1 MLLKKFLQRKA
12 GIMMIKYIA
21 ENNIGILSLNRPEKR
36 NALHPD
42 LVKQMK
48 EKLNEIEQNEEIRV
62 LIITGEG
69 NAFCSGAD
77 LSYLD
82 KLRAYSSIENEKD
95 SRELAELFLMIYN
108 FPRPVVAAV
117 NGAAIAGGC
126 GLASVCDLVVANEE
140 YSKFGY
146 SEVKIGFIPA
156 MVSIFLIRKVGE
168 GIANQLF
175 LSADVINGKRA
186 YEIGF
191 ANYLYNNVLE
201 GAMEVA
207 SNLIS
212 NSDYSLRLSKKMIK
226 TVSRLTVEDAV
237 EYCIGLNTIS
247 RSSKDFKDGLENFLS
262 KK

>member
-1 MLLKKFLQRKA
+1 
-12 GIMMIKYIA
+12 MMIKYKA
-21 ENNIGILSLNRPEKR
+21 EKNIGILTLNRPEKR

-42 LVKQMK
+42 LIKQIK
-48 EKLNEIEQNEEIRV
+48 EKLDEIEHDENIKV

-69 NAFCSGAD
+69 KAFCAGAD

-82 KLRAYSSIENEKD
+82 KLRKYSSIENEKD

-108 FPRPVVAAV
+108 FPKPVIAAV

-126 GLASVCDLVVANEE
+126 GLASVCDLIVANEE
-140 YSKFGY
+140 YSKFCY

-156 MVSIFLIRKVGE
+156 MVSAFLIRKVGE
-168 GIANQLF
+168 GFANQLF

-186 YEIGF
+186 YEMGF
-191 ANYLYNNVLE
+191 VNYLYNNVLD
-201 GAMEVA
+201 GAMELA
-207 SNLIS
+207 SNLVS
-212 NSDYSLRLSKKMIK
+212 NSAYSLNLTKKMIK
-226 TVSRLTVEDAV
+226 TVSRLSVEDAV

-247 RSSKDFKDGLENFLS
+247 RSSKDFKDGLENFLN

>member
-1 MLLKKFLQRKA
+1 
-12 GIMMIKYIA
+12 MIKYKA
-21 ENNIGILSLNRPEKR
+21 ENNIGVLTLNRPEKR
-36 NALHPD
+36 NALHPN
-42 LVKQMK
+42 LVNQIK
-48 EKLNEIEQNEEIRV
+48 EKLEEIEKDEAIKI

-69 NAFCSGAD
+69 KAFCAGAD

-82 KLRAYSSIENEKD
+82 KLREYSSIENEKD

-108 FPRPVVAAV
+108 FPKPVIAAV

-126 GLASVCDLVVANEE
+126 GLASVCDLIVANEE
-140 YSKFGY
+140 HSKFGY

-156 MVSIFLIRKVGE
+156 MVSVFLIRKVGE
-168 GIANQLF
+168 GFANQLF

-186 YEIGF
+186 YEMGF
-191 ANYLYNNVLE
+191 VNYLYNNVLD

-212 NSDYSLRLSKKMIK
+212 NSAYSLSLTKKMIK
-226 TVSRLTVEDAV
+226 TVSRLSIEDAV

-247 RSSKDFKDGLENFLS
+247 RSSKDFMDGLEKFLT

>member
-1 MLLKKFLQRKA
+1 
-12 GIMMIKYIA
+12 MMIKYKA
-21 ENNIGILSLNRPEKR
+21 EKNIGILTLNRPEKR

-48 EKLNEIEQNEEIRV
+48 EKLNEIERDENIKV

-69 NAFCSGAD
+69 KAFCAGAD

-82 KLRAYSSIENEKD
+82 KLREYSSIENEKD

-108 FPRPVVAAV
+108 FPKPVIAAV

-126 GLASVCDLVVANEE
+126 GLASVCDSIVANEE

-156 MVSIFLIRKVGE
+156 MVSVFLIRKVGE
-168 GIANQLF
+168 GFANQLF
-175 LSADVINGKRA
+175 LSADVINGKLA
-186 YEIGF
+186 YEMGF
-191 ANYLYNNVLE
+191 VNYLYSNVLD
-201 GAMEVA
+201 GALEVA

-212 NSDYSLRLSKKMIK
+212 NSAYSLNLTKKMIK
-226 TVSRLTVEDAV
+226 TVSRLSVEDAV

-247 RSSKDFKDGLENFLS
+247 RSSKDFKNGLEKFLT

>member
-1 MLLKKFLQRKA
+1 
-12 GIMMIKYIA
+12 MIKYKA
-21 ENNIGILSLNRPEKR
+21 EKNIGILSLNRPEKR

-48 EKLNEIEQNEEIRV
+48 EKLDEIEHDENIKV

-69 NAFCSGAD
+69 KAFCAGAD

-82 KLRAYSSIENEKD
+82 KLRKYSAIENQKD
-95 SRELAELFLMIYN
+95 SRELAELFLMVYN
-108 FPRPVVAAV
+108 FPKPVIAAV

-126 GLASVCDLVVANEE
+126 GLASVCDLIVANEE

-168 GIANQLF
+168 GFANQLF

-186 YEIGF
+186 YEMGF
-191 ANYLYNNVLE
+191 VNYLYNNVLD

-207 SNLIS
+207 SNLVS
-212 NSDYSLRLSKKMIK
+212 NSEYSLNLTKKMIK
-226 TVSRLTVEDAV
+226 TVSRLSAEDAV
-237 EYCIGLNTIS
+237 EYCVGLNTIS
-247 RSSKDFKDGLENFLS
+247 RSSKDFKDGLEKFLN

>member
-1 MLLKKFLQRKA
+1 
-12 GIMMIKYIA
+12 MIKYKA
-21 ENNIGILSLNRPEKR
+21 ENNIGIIALNRPEKR

-48 EKLNEIEQNEEIRV
+48 DKLKEIERDENIKV
-62 LIITGEG
+62 LIITGVG
-69 NAFCSGAD
+69 KAFCAGAD

-82 KLRAYSSIENEKD
+82 KLREYSSIENEKD

-108 FPRPVVAAV
+108 FPKPIIAAV

-126 GLASVCDLVVANEE
+126 GLASACDLIVANEQ
-140 YSKFGY
+140 SKFGY
-146 SEVKIGFIPA
+146 PEVKIGFIPA
-156 MVSIFLIRKVGE
+156 MVSIFLIRKIGE
-168 GIANQLF
+168 GFANQLF

-191 ANYLYNNVLE
+191 VNYLYNNVLD
-201 GAMEVA
+201 GAIEVA
-207 SNLIS
+207 SNIIS
-212 NSDYSLRLSKKMIK
+212 NSAYSLNLTKKMIK
-226 TVSRLTVEDAV
+226 TVSQLSIEDAV

-247 RSSKDFKDGLENFLS
+247 RSSKDFKNGLENFLN